1 LLVRRR
7 PEAVLVQNP
16 SLILAALALLL
27 RRPLR
32 YRLLVDAHNEAVQPF
47 KNRQRWVARLSR
59 WVIRRADLT
68 IVTNRYLAEQVTL
81 QSGRPFTLP
90 DRVPT
95 PPAAPAQ
102 ELGAKF
108 NVVLV
113 ATFDSDEPCAAA
125 FTAVEGADL
134 QLYVTGNHRK
144 LDPTLA
150 AAVPSNVQFTG
161 FLDEQAYWGLL
172 RGADAIVDL
181 TLKDNCLV
189 CGAYEALAL
198 AKPMLLSDNP
208 AGRELFGSSAIFT
221 DNTSADIRR
230 ALVRLRAERAS
241 LEAAAQRKRAELT
254 ELWNSA
260 ARALCLVIA
269 SPRTNPRTA
278 DGGLVN

>member
-1 LLVRRR
+1 MRGTIAVTWFEHRRTTELCGGLNIELVVCATRLRGLLRYLVLSARTLALLVRRR

-81 QSGRPFTLP
+81 QNGKPFTLP
-90 DRVPT
+90 DRIPT
-95 PPAAPAQ
+95 PPTAPAQ
-102 ELGAKF
+102 ELRAKF

-150 AAVPSNVQFTG
+150 TAMPSNIQFTG
-161 FLDEQAYWGLL
+161 FLDEQAY
-172 RGADAIVDL
+172 
-181 TLKDNCLV
+181 
-189 CGAYEALAL
+189 
-198 AKPMLLSDNP
+198 
-208 AGRELFGSSAIFT
+208 
-221 DNTSADIRR
+221 
-230 ALVRLRAERAS
+230 
-241 LEAAAQRKRAELT
+241 
-254 ELWNSA
+254 
-260 ARALCLVIA
+260 
-269 SPRTNPRTA
+269 
-278 DGGLVN
+278 